1 MVYAYNFA
9 LFLLALSIHPNSG
22 FRRFWQR
29 YKKPNSSHH
38 MYTHR
43 VNTRA
48 NEYLALTPAS
58 LSILEGLYSD
68 SRYALSHM

>member
-1 MVYAYNFA
+1 
-9 LFLLALSIHPNSG
+9 
-22 FRRFWQR
+22 
-29 YKKPNSSHH
+29 

-48 NEYLALTPAS
+48 NEYFALIPAA